1 MMPLDPNNVAQ
12 ELVIFD
18 LFMINMLS
26 FSRAQLQYNY
36 LLLLC
41 LFVRQPKS
49 P

>member
-36 LLLLC
+36 LLLC